1 MQLDNREW
9 LRELFA
15 RIGDADL
22 YVDANASRKQLNM
35 RFKQLFHESL
45 VEVLERRL
53 NIHMDN
59 KKWFWYIFADEENI
73 CREICA

>member
-15 RIGDADL
+15 RIGNTDL
-22 YVDANASRKQLNM
+22 YVDPNASRKQLNM

-59 KKWFWYIFADEENI
+59 KKWFWYMLTDEENI